1 MNLGTKHLKS
11 SGILFMNKK
20 LSFTVHG
27 IVSVLIEWNILL
39 SVQNYL
45 MINVDVY
52 LYEISVLFRIIEFSN
67 LTEFM
72 PQLCLS
78 YLI

>member
-1 MNLGTKHLKS
+1 MNE
-11 SGILFMNKK
+11 N
-20 LSFTVHG
+20 LSFTVYG
-27 IVSVLIEWNILL
+27 IVSVLGEWNILL

-52 LYEISVLFRIIEFSN
+52 LYEIIVLFRIIEFSS

>member
-1 MNLGTKHLKS
+1 MNE
-11 SGILFMNKK
+11 N

-27 IVSVLIEWNILL
+27 IVSVLEEWNILL

-52 LYEISVLFRIIEFSN
+52 LYEIIVLFRIIEFSS

>member
-1 MNLGTKHLKS
+1 MNE
-11 SGILFMNKK
+11 N

-27 IVSVLIEWNILL
+27 IVSVLEEWNILL
-39 SVQNYL
+39 SVRNYL